1 MELVQAQPSEFE
13 VGYLSG
19 RIWINGNPMPSITYF
34 GDFSTGVYLN
44 RDINNVEIQLC
55 SRMNNGAST
64 PSIYP
69 GHYDLM
75 NFLWFRGSEGL
86 YVPTGGK

>member
-1 MELVQAQPSEFE
+1 MTS
-13 VGYLSG
+13 
-19 RIWINGNPMPSITYF
+19 RKYF

-55 SRMNNGAST
+55 SRRENGDST
-64 PSIYP
+64 PGAKS

-75 NFLWFRGSEGL
+75 NFLWFRGAEGL